1 MPYSKFQSTTR
12 DLSLIVP
19 ENFEAGRIYEC
30 IRGLNLK
37 ELKEFLPVDIYK
49 DAKLNGAISLSLKFI
64 FQDMEKTLED
74 DDINAL
80 MDKILSE
87 LKEKLNIGIR

>member
-1 MPYSKFQSTTR
+1 MTWDR
-12 DLSLIVP
+12 DSWREFNILQQP
-19 ENFEAGRIYEC
+19 TYT
-30 IRGLNLK
+30 NLK

-49 DAKLNGAISLSLKFI
+49 DAKLNGAISLSLKFT

>member
-1 MPYSKFQSTTR
+1 
-12 DLSLIVP
+12 
-19 ENFEAGRIYEC
+19 
-30 IRGLNLK
+30 
-37 ELKEFLPVDIYK
+37 
-49 DAKLNGAISLSLKFI
+49 
-64 FQDMEKTLED
+64 MEKTLED

>member
-1 MPYSKFQSTTR
+1 M
-12 DLSLIVP
+12 
-19 ENFEAGRIYEC
+19 
-30 IRGLNLK
+30 
-37 ELKEFLPVDIYK
+37 PVDIYK
-49 DAKLNGAISLSLKFI
+49 DAKLNGAISLSLKFT